1 MGTQFDLQGLEGN
14 LLVLKGWEGILLV
27 LQGWEGNLVQLLQKE
42 DRAPS
47 YMQVGVYQP
56 DLADRVLQ
64 QEGREN
70 CHAA

>member
-1 MGTQFDLQGLEGN
+1 MGTQFDLQGS
-14 LLVLKGWEGILLV
+14 EGILLV

-42 DRAPS
+42 DRGSS

>member
-1 MGTQFDLQGLEGN
+1 MGTQFDLQGS
-14 LLVLKGWEGILLV
+14 EGILLV

-42 DRAPS
+42 DRGS
-47 YMQVGVYQP
+47 SCMQAGVYQP
-56 DLADRVLQ
+56 VLADRVLQ